1 MRAFSGWRFAILA
14 TLAISVATS
23 LAPRPVHAADTVKI
37 GYSEALSGVFA
48 QVGDQGIK
56 SIQYAIDGINA
67 RGGVLGKPLEL
78 VVFDNKGQPAEALI
92 TMQKMLDENLPILLN
107 CGPSNIASTLIAAVD
122 KNNERNPGHRILYV
136 NCGGLAPELTN
147 EQCSYW
153 HFRSSAHAGM
163 QAEVMVRA
171 LPKSIAKIYLINQD
185 YLFGQS
191 AQRDLKAYLARLRPD
206 VQIVGEEMIPLG
218 KVKDFSSYIAK
229 IKSSGADALLT
240 GNWGPDLTLLIKA
253 GMDTG
258 LPIAYYTMLGHIAGT
273 PTAIGPGGDGRVF
286 SVLSFHENV
295 ATEVKNPKVT
305 EFVEGFRKKHSF
317 DYVFGDRYAAVQLIA
332 GAINKAGS
340 TDPAQVAI
348 AMEGI
353 TITDAAGAPATMRT
367 DDHQLLMTY
376 YGAIF
381 SKGVKYDSE
390 NTGLGWKTIAVVKAA
405 DLGQPN
411 TCKMKRPTS

>member
-1 MRAFSGWRFAILA
+1 MAVRTGWHFAALIAFILA
-14 TLAISVATS
+14 TTAF
-23 LAPRPVHAADTVKI
+23 APARAEDTIRI

-56 SIQYAIDGINA
+56 SIQYAVDGVNA
-67 RGGVLGKPLEL
+67 RGGVLGKKLEL
-78 VVFDNKGQPAEALI
+78 VAFDNKGQPSEALI
-92 TMQKMLDENLPILLN
+92 TLQKMLDDNLPVLLN
-107 CGPSNIASTLIAAVD
+107 CGPSNIASTLIAGVE
-122 KNNERNPGHRILYV
+122 KNNERNPDHRILYI

-163 QAEVMVRA
+163 QSEVMIRA
-171 LPKSIAKIYLINQD
+171 LPKTITKVYLINQD

-191 AQRDLKAYLARLRPD
+191 AQRDLKAFLGKLRPD

-218 KVKDFSSYIAK
+218 KVKDFSSYVAK
-229 IKSSGADALLT
+229 IKGSGADALIT
-240 GNWGPDLTLLIKA
+240 GNWGPDLILLIKA
-253 GMDTG
+253 GMDSG
-258 LPIAYYTMLGHIAGT
+258 LPISYYTMLGHIAGT

-295 ATEVKNPKVT
+295 ATEVADPKVT
-305 EFVEGFRKKHSF
+305 AFVEGFRKKFDF
-317 DYVFGDRYAAVQLIA
+317 DYIFGDRYAAVQLIA
-332 GAINKAGS
+332 DAINKAGS
-340 TDPAQVAI
+340 TDPAKLAK

-353 TITDAAGAPATMRT
+353 TITDAAGAKATMRPE
-367 DDHQLLMTY
+367 DHQLLMTY
-376 YGAIF
+376 YAAIF

-390 NTGLGWKTIAVVKAA
+390 HTGLGWKTSAVVKAA

-411 TCKMKRPTS
+411 TCKMKRPTT